1 MKMLVVDDSAFM
13 RKAIIRTVKGVHP
26 EWDINQ
32 AGNGEEAIT
41 MVKADHYDVASID
54 FNMPGINGGEV
65 IKFIK
70 AYSPT
75 TKVALLT
82 ANKQQAVQEGA
93 AEASATFIGKPDF
106 KGDLVNF
113 VTNIDISE

>member
-13 RKAIIRTVKGVHP
+13 RKAIIRTIKGVHP
-26 EWDINQ
+26 EWVIDQ
-32 AGNGEEAIT
+32 AGDGEEAIT

-70 AYSPT
+70 SFSPK
-75 TKVALLT
+75 TKVALVT

-93 AEASATFIGKPDF
+93 AESNAIFIGKPDF
-106 KGDLVNF
+106 KGDLIEF
-113 VTNIDISE
+113 VTNVATSE